1 MLALLAF
8 LTAAL
13 LVIANGWRLAFVLLG
28 VQYLSVA
35 WLTFTLAD
43 WPVAVV
49 KGMTGLVVLILLFM
63 TASPLRFG
71 DPAPVQLDD
80 DDDPAPRPP
89 LFEFSTNAPFRV
101 MAVILVAVAAF
112 NFANTPA
119 YAFPGMDTTTVTV
132 SYLLMSLGLLN
143 LGLTEEPMNALMGLL
158 TVLMGFELLYLSV
171 QPALAVVALLAAVNF
186 GLTLS
191 VCYLVAIRYRRPLV
205 APPPSE

>member
-1 MLALLAF
+1 MLALLIF
-8 LTAAL
+8 FTAAL

-43 WPVAVV
+43 WPVAVA
-49 KGMTGLVVLILLFM
+49 KGMTGLVVLVILFM

-71 DPAPVQLDD
+71 DPAPVKLDDD
-80 DDDPAPRPP
+80 DDDPAPRPL

-158 TVLMGFELLYLSV
+158 TVLMGFELLYLAV
-171 QPALAVVALLAAVNF
+171 QPALAVVALLAAVHF

-191 VCYLVAIRYRRPLV
+191 VAYLVTMRYRP
-205 APPPSE
+205 ATPQE